1 MAITPPAGRRMGF
14 DLQGKTVLIT
24 GASSGIGRAC
34 ASAFH
39 AAGSNVILAARSEEK
54 LREIAANLGEE
65 RALDCPADVTR
76 DEDRRRIVENGAQR
90 FGHIDVLLNNAGWA
104 AFAPLLQTDE
114 AHLDTMTKLNVL
126 APLALARL
134 CASSMIQRGFGQII
148 NIASVVGHQPIPR
161 MAFYS
166 ATKAALV
173 SLSSSLRMELAGT
186 GVDVLL
192 VCPGSTRTD
201 FFDAAASKNVRSVRF
216 KRTQY
221 TPERVAR
228 AVVTS
233 SRKRRKSVT
242 LSAEAK
248 AIVAIRRVSVRL
260 ADTIMNKV
268 AARAMPETKD

>member
-1 MAITPPAGRRMGF
+1 MGF
-14 DLQGKTVLIT
+14 DLQGKTVLVT

-34 ASAFH
+34 ANAFH
-39 AAGSNVILAARSEEK
+39 AAGSNVILAARSEDK
-54 LREIAANLGEE
+54 LRELAASLGER
-65 RALDCPADVTR
+65 RALACPADVTR
-76 DEDRRRIVENGAQR
+76 DDDRRRIVDEGAKR
-90 FGHIDVLLNNAGWA
+90 FGQIDVLLNNAGWA

-114 AHLDTMTKLNVL
+114 THLETMTRLNVL

-134 CASSMIQRGFGQII
+134 CAPAMIQRGFGQII

-173 SLSSSLRMELAGT
+173 SLSSGLRMELAAT

-201 FFDAAASKNVRSVRF
+201 FFDAAASKGVRSVRF
-216 KRTQY
+216 QRTQY

-228 AVVTS
+228 AVVAS
-233 SRKRRKSVT
+233 SRRRRKSVT
-242 LSAEAK
+242 LSAEAR
-248 AIVAIRRVSVRL
+248 AIVAIRRVSVGL
-260 ADTIMNKV
+260 ADAIMNKI
-268 AARAMPETKD
+268 AARAMPESDD